1 MSPAVA
7 TAVAKV
13 VRTGRDDRGAGTVL
27 ATAMLGLLVT
37 VTMIAGGVVGMIAS
51 HRTAQAAADLAS
63 LAGATTLQDGGD
75 ACGRAAVIARRNRA
89 ELRSCRVDGWE
100 VAVVVVARTA
110 PLPGGGFSL
119 EARARAGPV
128 EDLDGR

>member
-1 MSPAVA
+1 
-7 TAVAKV
+7 
-13 VRTGRDDRGAGTVL
+13 
-27 ATAMLGLLVT
+27 MLGLLVA
-37 VTMIAGGVVGMIAS
+37 VTMIAGGVVGLVAS

-63 LAGATTLQDGGD
+63 LAGATALQDGGD
-75 ACGRAAVIARRNRA
+75 ACGQASMIARRNRT

-119 EARARAGPV
+119 EARGRAGPV
-128 EDLDGR
+128 DDLGGR